1 MDFGRAT
8 GAVPVL
14 ALDNYVGRYW
24 LLSHRSWAARGTFAG
39 LGRAITFCPYGS
51 CGRGVGQSW
60 QIKGMYV
67 NGNGVEFSR
76 HVNQPQ
82 QLAMMVGCERA
93 MAKRA
98 GGIGAGWSLFRGMLL

>member
-1 MDFGRAT
+1 
-8 GAVPVL
+8 
-14 ALDNYVGRYW
+14 
-24 LLSHRSWAARGTFAG
+24 
-39 LGRAITFCPYGS
+39 
-51 CGRGVGQSW
+51 
-60 QIKGMYV
+60 MYV